1 MAAPQ
6 TNIEKQKRWHR
17 GPLIGMALVVIFGV
31 GLITYWLIDESAN
44 RVEPDPTPA
53 IQGQDA
59 PADDAPTATAPTA
72 TAPTETAP
80 TKTAPTETAP
90 TETVPAPAP
99 AAPAPAPP
107 AGTAPAP

>member
-6 TNIEKQKRWHR
+6 TDIEKQKRWHR

-53 IQGQDA
+53 IQGEAA
-59 PADDAPTATAPTA
+59 PAEDAPTATAPAA
-72 TAPTETAP
+72 TVPTETAP
-80 TKTAPTETAP
+80 TA
-90 TETVPAPAP
+90 TVPAPAP